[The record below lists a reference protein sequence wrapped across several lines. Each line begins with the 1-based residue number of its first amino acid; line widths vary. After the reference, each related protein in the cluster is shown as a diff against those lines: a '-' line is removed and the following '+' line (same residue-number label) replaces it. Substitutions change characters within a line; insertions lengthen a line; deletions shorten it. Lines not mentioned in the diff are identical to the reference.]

1 MHHTMT
7 RKLFSAALLSA
18 TVFAS
23 TAAVPLD
30 AKADAYPDKPI
41 TLIVPSGAGGSTDT
55 AARILAINIP
65 EHIGQPVVV
74 VNKKGAS
81 GSIGINFGLK
91 AKPDGYMLMTGMIGG
106 HVLYPATN
114 LSAGYSP
121 ADYKPIAMTQMNP
134 NVLVVNAESPYKTL
148 KDLIDAIKAK
158 PGSLKFSHVGAGS
171 IHFFGAH
178 LMMEVA
184 GLEKTDAIG
193 IPYKGGKNA
202 MAGLLRGEADF
213 HQTNFV
219 SAIDYIK
226 AGKVR
231 PLAVTTKKR
240 LEDFPDIP
248 TYAELGY
255 PEVDLFG
262 WRGVIGPKDLPDDI
276 VQKWAKAIE
285 ETMARGG
292 WKKMVTAVGDV
303 PNYMGPEE
311 FTKLIAKDYARY
323 RKMAEKLD
331 ILVK

>member
-1 MHHTMT
+1 MEAKMNYKITTGMFT
-7 RKLFSAALLSA
+7 ATLFAAAMITTSD
-18 TVFAS
+18 V
-23 TAAVPLD
+23 
-30 AKADAYPDKPI
+30 KAEGYPDKPV

-65 EHIGQPVVV
+65 EHIGQPDVV

-91 AKPDGYMLMTGMIGG
+91 AKPDGYMLMEGMIGG

-121 ADYKPIAMTQMNP
+121 DDYTPIAMTQMNP
-134 NVLVVNAESPYKTL
+134 NVLVVNVDSPHKSL
-148 KDLIDAIKAK
+148 KDLTDEIKAK

-171 IHFFGAH
+171 IHYFGAH
-178 LMMEVA
+178 LMMEVT
-184 GLEKTDAIG
+184 GLDKTSAIG

-213 HQTNFV
+213 HQTNLV

-231 PLAVTTKKR
+231 ALAVTTKKR
-240 LEDFPDIP
+240 LKDFPDVP
-248 TYAELGY
+248 TYTELGY
-255 PEVDLFG
+255 PEVDIFG
-262 WRGVIGPKDLPDDI
+262 WRGVIGPKNLPADI

-285 ETMARGG
+285 ETTNRRG
-292 WKKMVTAVGDV
+292 WKKMTKAVGDV
-303 PNYMGPEE
+303 PNYMGPDE
-311 FTKLIAKDYARY
+311 FSVLIAKDYARY